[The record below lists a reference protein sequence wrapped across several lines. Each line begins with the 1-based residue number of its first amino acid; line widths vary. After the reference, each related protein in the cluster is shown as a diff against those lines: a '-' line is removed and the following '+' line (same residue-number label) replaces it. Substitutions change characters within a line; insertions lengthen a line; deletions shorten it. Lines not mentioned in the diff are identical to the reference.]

1 VCVCLSGI
9 EKGTVRGNED
19 KWDKHVITKIQNSPP
34 IPLYSILYYK
44 FILFSWVQYYNNKLL
59 YFLLLL
65 FYYVEKYVVNY
76 YYQVVILYKSLTY
89 LLGIN

>member
-1 VCVCLSGI
+1 VSECFVCLSGI
-9 EKGTVRGNED
+9 EMGTVRENED

-65 FYYVEKYVVNY
+65 LYYVNY
-76 YYQVVILYKSLTY
+76 YYQVVTLYKSLTY
-89 LLGIN
+89 LLVIN